1 MAVTVKMLLGAP
13 ELAILDALEATLDAS
28 IEALSAAYP
37 DLERIDLFVATEPT
51 STAACLADAIASQ
64 AQVLSRMLH
73 NYRALIALQPEW
85 ERAAPAEP
93 YPHS

>member
-1 MAVTVKMLLGAP
+1 MAVTTQALLGSP
-13 ELAILDALEATLDAS
+13 ELAILHALEATLEAS
-28 IEALSAAYP
+28 IEALSAAHP

-64 AQVLSRMLH
+64 AQLLSRMVH
-73 NYRALIALQPEW
+73 NYRALIELQPGW
-85 ERAAPAEP
+85 EHAAHAEP